1 LHSRKHMKPLILKL
15 GGSLTQTGQ
24 FQSIIALTTRA
35 QRPVI
40 IVPGGGPFADSVRAL
55 QPKLGFDD
63 PTAHAMALLSMD
75 QMGLYIAS
83 LDPALI
89 TCQTLQQFAH
99 ALQTGKIPVWL
110 PYLLQHNDATLP
122 TDWTVTSDTLA
133 ARLAERILG
142 ASVALVK
149 SCPVPLEAGL
159 DRLTELGIVD
169 PAFAPT
175 VRRTHLT
182 WGVYGA
188 GDEPLLAKRL
198 LTNPSP

>member
-1 LHSRKHMKPLILKL
+1 MKPLVLKL
-15 GGSLTQTGQ
+15 GGSLTGSDRLL
-24 FQSIIALTTRA
+24 SIIGLTTRA
-35 QRPVI
+35 RRPVI

-55 QPKLGFDD
+55 QPKLAIPD

-75 QMGLYIAS
+75 QMGLYLAS
-83 LDPALI
+83 LDHRLAA
-89 TCQTLQQFAH
+89 CQTLVQFAH
-99 ALQTGKIPVWL
+99 ALQDGKIPVWL
-110 PYLLQHNDATLP
+110 PYALQHTDTTLP

-133 ARLAERILG
+133 ARLAERIAG

-149 SCPVPLEAGL
+149 SCPVPPDQGL

-169 PAFAPT
+169 PLFAPT

-182 WGVYGA
+182 WGVYGT

-198 LTNPSP
+198 RINPGP